1 MAEGFINIEVESDP
15 NVLSQSVYEQIQE
28 QFPEWDPSKAVLDK
42 WIIDGCA
49 LIGADL
55 GDIAGV
61 VPEEI
66 LRQFGETIYKVP
78 ALAAE
83 PAVAKITIVIQD
95 NKGYPTIKAGTQMMF
110 TKPDGNKIAFKTQAD
125 VEVPVGKTEIKEVGI
140 EALEPESGVEGN
152 QLKENPQLLD
162 SVSYIK
168 ELKQT
173 TANTSG
179 GRDAETP
186 DEYLD
191 RLSVVLEL
199 LSPAPI
205 LPSDYEKLARGFGMF
220 RAVAIDGWDP
230 VGATENNER
239 MVAVAA
245 VDEEGE
251 GWTAKQK
258 EEYKAEAEAKREVNF
273 VVNTID
279 PTYNEINVKVE
290 VVALPGFDKEVVKAQ
305 VEEALKNYLAARNW
319 ANNDGEPRAWR
330 QNTIVRKNELI
341 WLINT
346 VQGVDFIEGDVE
358 LSKGAEPLAKVD
370 VALEGKAALTKPKT
384 ITVVAVEA

>member
-1 MAEGFINIEVESDP
+1 MAEEGFINIEVESDP
-15 NVLSQSVYEQIQE
+15 DVLRQSVYERIQE
-28 QFPEWDPSKAVLDK
+28 QFPEWDPAKAVLDK
-42 WIIDGCA
+42 WIVDGCSLMA
-49 LIGADL
+49 ADL

-78 ALAAE
+78 ALLAE
-83 PAVAKITIVIQD
+83 SAVGVVTIVVQD
-95 NKGYPTIKAGTQMMF
+95 NAGYPTIKAGTQMMF

-125 VEVPVGKTEIKEVGI
+125 VEVPVGVTEIKEVGI
-140 EALEPESGVEGN
+140 EAIEPGAEGN
-152 QLKENPQLLD
+152 QLADDPQLLD

-168 ELKQT
+168 ELLQT
-173 TANTSG
+173 SANTSG

-191 RLSVVLEL
+191 RLSVILEL
-199 LSPAPI
+199 LSTSPI
-205 LPSDYEKLARGFGMF
+205 LPSDYERLARGAGMY

-230 VGATENNER
+230 IGETEGNER

-251 GWTAKQK
+251 GWTAKKK

-273 VVNTID
+273 VVHTID
-279 PTYNEINVKVE
+279 PTYNPINVKVK
-290 VVALPGFDKEVVKAQ
+290 VRALPGFDKAVVEEQ
-305 VEEALKNYLAARNW
+305 VEEALNNYLAARNW
-319 ANNDGEPRAWR
+319 ANSQGEPRSWR
-330 QNTIVRKNELI
+330 QNTVVRKNELI

-346 VQGVDFIEGDVE
+346 VQGVDYIDGDVE
-358 LSKGAEPLAKVD
+358 LSAGADPLGTED
-370 VALEGKAALTKPKT
+370 IPLEGKAALTTPET
-384 ITVVAVEA
+384 LTVEAVEA